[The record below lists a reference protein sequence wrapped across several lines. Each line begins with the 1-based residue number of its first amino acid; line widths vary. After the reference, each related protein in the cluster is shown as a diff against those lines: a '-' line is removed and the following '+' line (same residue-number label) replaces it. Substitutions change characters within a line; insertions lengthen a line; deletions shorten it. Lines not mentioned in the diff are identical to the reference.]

1 MKLPNADRAI
11 IDIRKL
17 STYCLDLEHSDGQHK
32 ARVFRSA
39 LGIGLEDAEELRT
52 ALLEAI
58 LTSETVPTQ
67 QDRHGQ
73 RYVVD
78 FLMVRLDKQALVRSV
93 WIIRTTENFPR
104 LVTCYIP

>member
-39 LGIGLEDAEELRT
+39 LGLGLEDVDELRT
-52 ALLEAI
+52 TLLEAV
-58 LTSETVPTQ
+58 LTSQAIPTQ
-67 QDRHGQ
+67 QDQHGQ

-78 FLMVRLDKQALVRSV
+78 FLMTRFNKQAIVRSA
-93 WIIRTTENFPR
+93 WIVRKTEDFPR

>member
-39 LGIGLEDAEELRT
+39 LGIGLEDVDELQT

-58 LTSETVPTQ
+58 LTSEAIPTQ
-67 QDRHGQ
+67 QDGHGQ

-78 FLMVRLDKQALVRSV
+78 FLMTRLDKQAIVRSA
-93 WIIRTTENFPR
+93 WIIRKTENFPR